1 MHLFYIEHY
10 LFNKQNGYADGIMD
24 KDRPAMLPLAPLPF
38 NLSDVRNAVPA
49 PSRRRIREDSM
60 QDRLAFF

>member
-24 KDRPAMLPLAPLPF
+24 KDSPAMLPLAPLPF

-49 PSRRRIREDSM
+49 SALVMHELFRTRDGIPRW
-60 QDRLAFF
+60 